1 MASPSTGVSV
11 GSGPETT
18 VKVLER
24 VFGPT
29 PFAKL
34 SYTHAC
40 STGADA
46 FFAVSLAGSLFFNVS
61 VGAARPRVIVYLGLT
76 LAPFLVLAPLVGPLI
91 DRFGSTRHQVAAFTC
106 LARGI
111 LCLFIAGD
119 LRTLLLYPEA
129 FGVLVFD
136 KAYTVTKSAL
146 VPALV
151 GDNADLVEAN
161 SRLARISTV
170 AGLVGGAIAAAIL
183 TLGSAIGVLRVASLV
198 YFTGAVLA
206 LRIGPTRATS
216 LPPATLEQQ
225 ELRAPTVRLSAGA
238 MTVLRAGVGFLT
250 FLVAFALKR
259 SGEPL
264 WFFGAVAL
272 SGVLGG
278 LSGAFVSPVLRHHL
292 RREEPLLIFALLIA
306 ALGSLA
312 AALYLDRA
320 SELVAV
326 FAVVCASTIGRQGFD
341 SILQRDAPDAAR
353 GRAFARFET
362 LYQLIWVLGALTAV
376 ILQPTTTAG
385 LAALAILLIV
395 AVLVYATGIARA
407 PQPNRQSQ
415 T

>member
-1 MASPSTGVSV
+1 M
-11 GSGPETT
+11 
-18 VKVLER
+18 KVLER
-24 VFGPT
+24 IVGPK
-29 PFAKL
+29 PFARL

-40 STGADA
+40 SAGASA

-61 VGAARPRVIVYLGLT
+61 VGAARPRVIVYLALT

-91 DRFGSTRHQVAAFTC
+91 DRFGSARHQVAAFTC

-111 LCLFIAGD
+111 LCLFIAAD
-119 LRTLLLYPEA
+119 LHSLLLYPEA

-183 TLGSAIGVLRVASLV
+183 TLGSANAVLRVASLV
-198 YFTGAVLA
+198 YFAGAVLA
-206 LRIGPTRATS
+206 LRIGPHHTAP
-216 LPPATLEQQ
+216 LPPVTVEQQ

-238 MTVLRAGVGFLT
+238 MTVLRAAVGFLT
-250 FLVAFALKR
+250 FLIAFALKR

-264 WFFGAVAL
+264 WFFGAIAL

-278 LSGAFVSPVLRHHL
+278 LFGAFVSPVIRHRL
-292 RREEPLLIFALLIA
+292 RREEPLLVIALLIA

-312 AALYLDRA
+312 AAMHLVRA
-320 SELVAV
+320 SELAAV
-326 FAVVCASTIGRQGFD
+326 FAVICAATIGRQGFD
-341 SILQRDAPDAAR
+341 SILQRDAPGAAR

-376 ILQPTTTAG
+376 ILQPSTTAG
-385 LAALAILLIV
+385 LAALAILLTI
-395 AVLVYATGIARA
+395 AVLVYATGIARTH
-407 PQPNRQSQ
+407 QPDRPPP
-415 T
+415 TTA

>member
-1 MASPSTGVSV
+1 MT
-11 GSGPETT
+11 
-18 VKVLER
+18 VLER
-24 VFGPT
+24 IVGPK
-29 PFAKL
+29 PFARL
-34 SYTHAC
+34 SYTHVY

-61 VGAARPRVIVYLGLT
+61 VGAARPRVIVYLALT

-91 DRFGSTRHQVAAFTC
+91 DRFGSARHLVAAFTC

-119 LRTLLLYPEA
+119 LHTLLLYPEA

-136 KAYTVTKSAL
+136 KAYAVTKSAL
-146 VPALV
+146 VPVLV

-161 SRLARISTV
+161 ARLARISTV
-170 AGLVGGAIAAAIL
+170 AGLVGGVIAVGIL
-183 TLGSAIGVLRVASLV
+183 ALGSASGVLRVASLV
-198 YFTGAVLA
+198 YFTGAVCA
-206 LRIGPTRATS
+206 VRIGPNDAAP
-216 LPPATLEQQ
+216 LPPAVLEHQ
-225 ELRAPTVRLSAGA
+225 ELQAPTVRLSAGA
-238 MTVLRAGVGFLT
+238 MSVLRAAVGFLT

-272 SGVLGG
+272 GGVLGG
-278 LSGAFVSPVLRHHL
+278 LCGAFVSPVFRHHL
-292 RREEPLLIFALLIA
+292 RREEPLLVIALLTA

-312 AALYLDRA
+312 AATYLDRGT
-320 SELVAV
+320 ELVSV
-326 FAVVCASTIGRQGFD
+326 FAVTCAASIGRHGFD

-362 LYQLIWVLGALTAV
+362 LYQLIWVLGALMAV

-385 LAALAILLIV
+385 LAVLALLFTI
-395 AVLVYATGIARA
+395 AVLVYAAGIARA
-407 PQPNRQSQ
+407 PRPNHDPPNL